1 MPNAKPNIF
10 KREITRALGFFKVIA
25 GDDDGPSVYC
35 APSFATTSWLHAVR
49 KRRKGRIPFVSRHY
63 PELSE

>member
-25 GDDDGPSVYC
+25 GDDDGL
-35 APSFATTSWLHAVR
+35 LHLPPHHGFTQFESEEKA
-49 KRRKGRIPFVSRHY
+49 GS
-63 PELSE
+63 LSCRDIIRN

>member
-25 GDDDGPSVYC
+25 GDERLLY
-35 APSFATTSWLHAVR
+35 TLHL
-49 KRRKGRIPFVSRHY
+49 PPHY
-63 PELSE
+63 DFTQFESEEKAGSLSCRDVNRN